1 MSFWHPHIKITILIL
16 ALNNTCLIVGWNLK
30 PHSRQQEESRNN
42 KDILQK
48 LRLRK
53 WEVANGISIQQ
64 QYLKPGLWLDLPM
77 LHLTILILPSL
88 LKKQLMRWLCFSLT
102 VQLHT
107 QFYRAT
113 GFPQGNRDSIPQG
126 IFPDLSGWLL
136 VMMVESAPELTG
148 HHGSLSC
155 SWLHNKLHTQC
166 RPCTL
171 NPTCHLG
178 L

>member
-1 MSFWHPHIKITILIL
+1 MRGGKWHKYSVAIPKTRSLVGSSY
-16 ALNNTCLIVGWNLK
+16 ATSYNLNT
-30 PHSRQQEESRNN
+30 PFTSEETAY
-42 KDILQK
+42 
-48 LRLRK
+48 
-53 WEVANGISIQQ
+53 EVALFFTHSPVTHAV
-64 QYLKPGLWLDLPM
+64 L
-77 LHLTILILPSL
+77 
-88 LKKQLMRWLCFSLT
+88 
-102 VQLHT
+102 
-107 QFYRAT
+107 
-113 GFPQGNRDSIPQG
+113 QGNWIFTGRDSIPQG

>member
-1 MSFWHPHIKITILIL
+1 MMTSNLTLKYYLSWLMSFWHPHIKITILIL

-113 GFPQGNRDSIPQG
+113 GFPQAGIPFHRAFFQTC
-126 IFPDLSGWLL
+126 L
-136 VMMVESAPELTG
+136 A
-148 HHGSLSC
+148 GSW
-155 SWLHNKLHTQC
+155 SWW
-166 RPCTL
+166 
-171 NPTCHLG
+171 
-178 L
+178 